1 MIGAIMA
8 ITGRPSPKVT
18 SMSDDRT
25 ESPGLKNANNVLQ
38 ETLVEL
44 KKTTW
49 PTRQE
54 ANRLTL
60 VVIGIIIA
68 LGIYMGGLDALFSQL
83 DRLFKLT

>member
-1 MIGAIMA
+1 MA
-8 ITGRPSPKVT
+8 ITERPSPKVT
-18 SMSDDRT
+18 TSMSDDRP
-25 ESPGLKNANNVLQ
+25 ESPGVQTARNTLQ

-49 PTRQE
+49 PTSKE

-60 VVIGIIIA
+60 VVIGIIVV
-68 LGIYMGGLDALFSQL
+68 LGLYMGLLDAFLSQI